1 MARDEKQTRIELINP
16 VLHERGWVDALI
28 REERTPGGADIID
41 GKPRKRKG
49 RTDYLLCLPVIEGKP
64 PLAVTVFEAKAENK
78 LPSLGIQQAKDYMKR
93 FNVPFVFATNGHL
106 YAEYADDTG
115 RIRDALPLADFPTPE
130 ELKLRYENIKEIQL
144 ESEIA
149 RPLFMPYKGGEAAR
163 YYFQDAAI
171 RATLEKII
179 KGNMFVPCA
188 HQCGNESQ
196 LIEGRVQRTKHKR
209 ALLALATGTGK
220 TIIAVQLLH
229 KLAQAGQL
237 KRALFVCDRDELR
250 TQGMTKLHAVFGD
263 NAQMVATQNPQRNAR
278 ILVATYQTLNITE
291 EDDEPRFWRENYPE
305 HFFSHIIIDEC
316 HRSAWGKWSIILAD
330 NPEAVHIGLTATPR
344 IVVGGKQDTEARKTD
359 EEITAHNLEYFG
371 EPVYEYSMG
380 TGQYDGYLSACEVI
394 RRIVDLDKTAIT
406 RQDIERRSTID
417 PFTGKKVRPQ
427 DIEELYSA
435 KDYEVKLML
444 DDRVKAMSED
454 LFQNLLET
462 GGPHQKTI
470 IFCARDSHANQVMI
484 AMNNIYE
491 KWCRDN
497 QRTPK
502 EWYAFQCTGNPD
514 LRPSASKLIPDLRGS
529 RNSHFIATT
538 VDLLST
544 GVDIPN
550 LDNVVFFRYIESP
563 ISFYQRVGRGTRTGE
578 PRGSKVMFRVYDYT
592 NATRLFGEEFISR
605 AKPSK
610 PEQEQVEGVESPQT
624 QYGEDRPKRKI
635 IRVGEKQ
642 FTVQVEGEG
651 CSVLC
656 EEDGKEVLVPIEEYK
671 QRLAE
676 KLVDEAPGVDE
687 LRKTWVTPE
696 ERIKLLAHL
705 PGGEGAVRLI
715 RELEDEQ
722 ECDLFDVLA
731 ELGYGLP
738 SKSRSERAAAFSYKN
753 KIWLREFPE
762 RTGKVLVS
770 IAKQFEKGGIEEL
783 ETTTLFDETDVVTNG
798 GFEALIGLPIQPKDL
813 IQETKVRLLA

>member
-1 MARDEKQTRIELINP
+1 MARNEKQTRIELINP
-16 VLHERGWVDALI
+16 ILHERGWIDALI
-28 REERTPGGADIID
+28 REEKTPGGTDIID
-41 GKPRKRKG
+41 GKPKKRKG
-49 RTDYLLCLPVIEGKP
+49 RTDYLLCIQVIEGKT
-64 PLAVTVFEAKAENK
+64 PLAVAVLEAKAENK

-115 RIRDALPLADFPTPE
+115 HIRDVLPLADFPSPK
-130 ELKLRYENIKEIQL
+130 ELKQRYESIKGIQL

-149 RPLFMPYKGGEAAR
+149 KSLFMPYKGGEAAR

-179 KGNMFVPCA
+179 KG
-188 HQCGNESQ
+188 GK
-196 LIEGRVQRTKHKR
+196 RV
-209 ALLALATGTGK
+209 LLSLATGTGK

-263 NAQMVATQNPQRNAR
+263 NAQIVTTQNPQRNAR
-278 ILVATYQTLNITE
+278 ILVATYQTLNITA
-291 EDDEPRFWRENYPE
+291 EDDEPKYWQENYPAN
-305 HFFSHIIIDEC
+305 FFSHIIIDEC
-316 HRSAWGKWSIILAD
+316 HRSAWGKWSIILTD
-330 NPEAVHIGLTATPR
+330 NSEAVHIGLTATPR
-344 IVVGGKQDTEARKTD
+344 IVVGGKRDSDGRKMD

-380 TGQYDGYLSACEVI
+380 TGQHDGYLSACEVI
-394 RRIVDLDKTAIT
+394 RRTVDLDKTAIT
-406 RQDIERRSTID
+406 REDIEIRSAID
-417 PFTGKKVRPQ
+417 PFTGKEIKPE

-435 KDYEVKLML
+435 RDYEVKLML

-484 AMNNIYE
+484 AMNNIYQR
-491 KWCRDN
+491 WCRDN
-497 QRTPK
+497 QHTPK

-514 LRPSASKLIPDLRGS
+514 LRPPASRLIPDLRGS

-550 LDNVVFFRYIESP
+550 LDNVVFFRYLESP

-578 PRGSKVMFRVYDYT
+578 PRGSKAMFRVYDYT

-610 PEQEQVEGVESPQT
+610 QEEEQVEGVESPET
-624 QYGEDRPKRKI
+624 QYGEERPKRKI
-635 IRVGEKQ
+635 IRVGEEQ
-642 FTVQVEGEG
+642 FWVQIEGDG
-651 CSVLC
+651 HSVLC
-656 EEDGKEVLVPIEEYK
+656 EEDGKEVLVPFEEYRQK
-671 QRLAE
+671 LAE
-676 KLVDEAPGVDE
+676 RLVDEAPSVDE
-687 LRKTWVTPE
+687 LRKVWITPE
-696 ERIKLLAHL
+696 ERITLLDNL

-722 ECDLFDVLA
+722 ECDLFDVLS

-738 SKSRSERAAAFSYKN
+738 PKSRSERAAAFSYKN
-753 KIWLREFPE
+753 KIWLRDFPE
-762 RTGKVLVS
+762 TTGNVLVS

-783 ETTTLFDETDVVTNG
+783 ETTTLFDETDVVESG